1 VSDHGTAAHT
11 DRADNLN
18 QGHFRNRGANISI
31 QEEIAMKKMFLIAAI
46 APVMVIGSSAGAAEL
61 PAFEA
66 RGFPISRHQ
75 VAVLGSA
82 NVQEQSAVATLT
94 LSEMPAS
101 PHQIAVLTP
110 RQRVNDRQT
119 AMSGERATIGSARL
133 SPVVAI
139 EQPH

>member
-1 VSDHGTAAHT
+1 
-11 DRADNLN
+11 
-18 QGHFRNRGANISI
+18 
-31 QEEIAMKKMFLIAAI
+31 MKKMFLIAAI

-94 LSEMPAS
+94 LNDMPAS
-101 PHQIAVLTP
+101 PHQIAVLMP
-110 RQRVNDRQT
+110 RQRENDQQMTMTGDRV
-119 AMSGERATIGSARL
+119 TIGSARL

-139 EQPH
+139 GQPH

>member
-1 VSDHGTAAHT
+1 
-11 DRADNLN
+11 
-18 QGHFRNRGANISI
+18 
-31 QEEIAMKKMFLIAAI
+31 MKKMFLIAAI

-82 NVQEQSAVATLT
+82 NVQEQSAVATVT
-94 LSEMPAS
+94 LNDMPAS

-110 RQRVNDRQT
+110 RQRANDQQMTMGGGRV
-119 AMSGERATIGSARL
+119 TIGSARL

>member
-1 VSDHGTAAHT
+1 
-11 DRADNLN
+11 
-18 QGHFRNRGANISI
+18 
-31 QEEIAMKKMFLIAAI
+31 MKKMFLIAAI

-82 NVQEQSAVATLT
+82 NVQEQSAAATLT
-94 LSEMPAS
+94 LNDMPAS

>member
-1 VSDHGTAAHT
+1 M
-11 DRADNLN
+11 RK
-18 QGHFRNRGANISI
+18 I
-31 QEEIAMKKMFLIAAI
+31 FLIVAAI
-46 APVMVIGSSAGAAEL
+46 APVMVVGSSAGSAEL
-61 PAFEA
+61 PTFEA

-82 NVQEQSAVATLT
+82 NVQEQSAVATLI

-139 EQPH
+139 ERPH

>member
-1 VSDHGTAAHT
+1 
-11 DRADNLN
+11 
-18 QGHFRNRGANISI
+18 
-31 QEEIAMKKMFLIAAI
+31 MKKMFLIAVI
-46 APVMVIGSSAGAAEL
+46 APMMAVGSSAGAAEL

-94 LSEMPAS
+94 LNDMPAS

-110 RQRVNDRQT
+110 RQRANDQQMT
-119 AMSGERATIGSARL
+119 MGGERVTVGSARL

-139 EQPH
+139 GPPH

>member
-1 VSDHGTAAHT
+1 M
-11 DRADNLN
+11 RK
-18 QGHFRNRGANISI
+18 I
-31 QEEIAMKKMFLIAAI
+31 FLIAAAI
-46 APVMVIGSSAGAAEL
+46 AQVMVVGSSAGSAEL
-61 PAFEA
+61 PTFEA

-82 NVQEQSAVATLT
+82 NVQEQSAVAKLT

-101 PHQIAVLTP
+101 PHQIAVLKP

-139 EQPH
+139 KQPH

>member
-1 VSDHGTAAHT
+1 M
-11 DRADNLN
+11 RK
-18 QGHFRNRGANISI
+18 I
-31 QEEIAMKKMFLIAAI
+31 FLIAAAI
-46 APVMVIGSSAGAAEL
+46 APVMVVGSSAGSAEL
-61 PAFEA
+61 PTFEA

-110 RQRVNDRQT
+110 RQRVSDQQA